1 VVRLWSQIDH
11 SPRPVMQ
18 RPGLS
23 ARITKKEAAV
33 IEWDRKLAGE
43 GLSFDDVLLVPA
55 ESGVLPKETDVRTRL
70 TAKIPLNIPLVSSA
84 MDTVS
89 ETELA
94 IALAR
99 EGGLTFIHKNQP
111 IERQAEMV
119 RKVKRSEAGMIVDPI
134 TLPPTATYGDAEALM
149 KEYRISGVP
158 IVHPDGKLAGIVTN
172 RDTRFETDLST
183 PIKDLMTSENLVTVP
198 VGTTLDQ
205 ATEEF
210 KVHKIEK
217 LLVVDDDYKLRGLIT
232 IKDLMKI
239 IEFPNAC
246 KDDMGRLRVG
256 AAVGVSKDTEER
268 VRALI
273 EAQTDVICID
283 TAHGHS
289 RGVLDTIASIREKY
303 PDIQLMAGNVAT
315 AAGTKALIDRGVDCV
330 KVGIGPGSI
339 CTTRVVTGCGVP
351 QITAVS
357 VCAEEAYKQSIPV
370 VADGGV
376 RYSGD
381 IVKALAAGAHAVM
394 IGSLFAGTTESP
406 GERIL
411 WEGRSYKA
419 YRAMGS
425 VGAMSAG
432 YAADRYFQEDQKKM
446 VPEGIEGMVPHKGPV
461 ADVAFQLIGGLRA
474 GMGYTG
480 AADITELHKKARF
493 VRLSPAGLVESH
505 PHDITITKEAPNY
518 ERRLPFS

>member
-1 VVRLWSQIDH
+1 VIDWENKI
-11 SPRPVMQ
+11 V
-18 RPGLS
+18 
-23 ARITKKEAAV
+23 
-33 IEWDRKLAGE
+33 GE
-43 GLSFDDVLLVPA
+43 GLSFDDILLIPA
-55 ESGVLPKETDVRTRL
+55 ESAVLPKETDVRTRL
-70 TAKIPLNIPLVSSA
+70 TNKITLNIPLLSAA

-89 ETELA
+89 ETALA

-99 EGGLTFIHKNQP
+99 EGGLTIIHKNQP

-134 TLPPTATYGDAEALM
+134 TLPLTATFGDAEALM

-158 IVHPDGKLAGIVTN
+158 IVHPDGTLAGIVTN
-172 RDTRFETDLST
+172 RDTRFETDPNK
-183 PIKDLMTSENLVTVP
+183 PITELMTSENLVTVP
-198 VGTTLDQ
+198 VGTTLLEAKEQ
-205 ATEEF
+205 F
-210 KVHKIEK
+210 KIHKIEK
-217 LLVVDDDYKLRGLIT
+217 LLVVDEDFKLRGLIT
-232 IKDLMKI
+232 IKDIMKM

-246 KDDMGRLRVG
+246 KDELGRLRVG
-256 AAVGVSKDTEER
+256 AAVGVAKDTDER
-268 VRALI
+268 VAALV
-273 EAQTDVICID
+273 EAQADIICID

-289 RGVLDTIASIREKY
+289 KGVLDTVARIREQY

-315 AAGTKALIDRGVDCV
+315 AEGTRALIERGVDSV

-351 QITAVS
+351 QITAVAA
-357 VCAEEAYKQSIPV
+357 CAAEAYKYGVPV
-370 VADGGV
+370 VADGGI

-381 IVKALAAGAHAVM
+381 VVKALAAGAHSVM

-411 WEGRSYKA
+411 WEGRSYKV

-425 VGAMSAG
+425 VGAMSEG
-432 YAADRYFQEDQKKM
+432 HSADRYFQEDQKKL
-446 VPEGIEGMVPHKGPV
+446 VPEGIEGMVPHKGPL
-461 ADVAFQLIGGLRA
+461 ADVVFQLVGGLRA

-480 AADITELHKKARF
+480 CATIEDLHKRARF
-493 VRLSPAGLVESH
+493 TRISAAGLAESH
-505 PHDITITKEAPNY
+505 PHDVQITKEAPNY

>member
-1 VVRLWSQIDH
+1 MID
-11 SPRPVMQ
+11 
-18 RPGLS
+18 
-23 ARITKKEAAV
+23 
-33 IEWDRKLAGE
+33 WNRKIAGE
-43 GLSFDDVLLVPA
+43 GLSFDDILLIPA
-55 ESGVLPKETDVRTRL
+55 ESSVLPKETDVRTQL
-70 TAKIPLNIPLVSSA
+70 TSKIGLNIPLLSAA

-89 ETELA
+89 ETALA

-99 EGGLTFIHKNQP
+99 EGGLTIIHKNQP
-111 IERQAEMV
+111 VDRQAEMV

-134 TLPPTATYGDAEALM
+134 TLPLTATYGDAEALM

-158 IVHPDGKLAGIVTN
+158 IIHPDGTLAGIVTN
-172 RDTRFETDLST
+172 RDTRFETDFSK
-183 PIKDLMTSENLVTVP
+183 PIRELMTSQNLVTVA

-205 ATEEF
+205 ARDQF

-217 LLVVDDDYKLRGLIT
+217 LLVVDDDFKLRGLIT
-232 IKDLMKI
+232 IKDIMKM

-246 KDDMGRLRVG
+246 KDELGRLRVG
-256 AAVGVSKDTEER
+256 AAVGIAKDTAER
-268 VRALI
+268 VQALV
-273 EAQTDVICID
+273 EAQVDIVCID

-289 RGVLDTIASIREKY
+289 RGVLDEVAKLREAY
-303 PDIQLMAGNVAT
+303 PDVQLMAGNVAT
-315 AAGTKALIDRGVDCV
+315 AAGAKALIERGVDGI

-351 QITAVS
+351 QITAIS
-357 VCAEEAYKQSIPV
+357 ACAAEAYKYGIPV

-381 IVKALAAGAHAVM
+381 MVKALASGAHSVM
-394 IGSLFAGTTESP
+394 IGSLFAGTNESP

-425 VGAMSAG
+425 VGAMSVG
-432 YAADRYFQEDQKKM
+432 HSADRYFQEDQKKM
-446 VPEGIEGMVPHKGPV
+446 VPEGIEGMVPHKGPLSDMV
-461 ADVAFQLIGGLRA
+461 FQLIGGLRA

-480 AADITELHKKARF
+480 SATIAELHQKARF
-493 VRLSPAGLVESH
+493 MRISGAGLAESH
-505 PHDITITKEAPNY
+505 PHDVTITKEAPNY

>member
-1 VVRLWSQIDH
+1 MIDWH
-11 SPRPVMQ
+11 
-18 RPGLS
+18 
-23 ARITKKEAAV
+23 
-33 IEWDRKLAGE
+33 RKLAGE
-43 GLSFDDVLLVPA
+43 GLSFDDVLLIPA
-55 ESGVLPKETDVRTRL
+55 ESGVLPKQTDVRTRVSS
-70 TAKIPLNIPLVSSA
+70 KISLNIPLLSAA

-89 ETELA
+89 ETALA

-99 EGGLTFIHKNQP
+99 EGGLTIIHKNQP
-111 IERQAEMV
+111 VERQAEMV

-134 TLPPTATYGDAEALM
+134 TLPLTATYGDAEALM

-158 IVHPDGKLAGIVTN
+158 IIYQDGKLAGIVTN
-172 RDTRFETDLST
+172 RDTRFETDFT
-183 PIKDLMTSENLVTVP
+183 KPIRELMTSENLVTVP

-205 ATEEF
+205 AMEQF

-232 IKDLMKI
+232 IKDIMKM

-246 KDDMGRLRVG
+246 KDELGRLRVG
-256 AAVGVSKDTEER
+256 AAVGVAKDTIER
-268 VRALI
+268 VQALV
-273 EAQTDVICID
+273 EAQADIICID

-289 RGVLDTIASIREKY
+289 KGVLSAVANIRERF
-303 PDIQLMAGNVAT
+303 PEIQLMAGNVAT
-315 AAGTKALIDRGVDCV
+315 AEATRALIERGVDSV

-357 VCAEEAYKQSIPV
+357 TCAAEAYKHGIPV
-370 VADGGV
+370 VADGGI

-381 IVKALAAGAHAVM
+381 VVKALAAGGHCVM

-425 VGAMSAG
+425 VSAMSVG
-432 YAADRYFQEDQKKM
+432 HSADRYFQEDQKKM
-446 VPEGIEGMVPHKGPV
+446 VPEGIEGMVPHKGPLSDMV
-461 ADVAFQLIGGLRA
+461 FQLIGGLRA

-480 AADITELHKKARF
+480 AATIEDLHNKAHFMRI
-493 VRLSPAGLVESH
+493 SPAGLAESH
-505 PHDITITKEAPNY
+505 PHDVQITKEAPNY

>member
-1 VVRLWSQIDH
+1 VID
-11 SPRPVMQ
+11 
-18 RPGLS
+18 
-23 ARITKKEAAV
+23 
-33 IEWDRKLAGE
+33 WDRKIVGE
-43 GLSFDDVLLVPA
+43 GLSFDDILLIPA
-55 ESGVLPKETDVRTRL
+55 ESSVLPKETDVRTRL
-70 TAKIPLNIPLVSSA
+70 TSKISLNIPLLSAA

-89 ETELA
+89 ETALA

-99 EGGLTFIHKNQP
+99 EGGMTIIHKNQP
-111 IERQAEMV
+111 VERQADMV

-134 TLPPTATYGDAEALM
+134 TLSLTASYGDAEALM

-158 IVHPDGKLAGIVTN
+158 IVHPDGKLAGIITN
-172 RDTRFETDLST
+172 RDTRFETDFSKPVT
-183 PIKDLMTSENLVTVP
+183 ALMTSQNLVTVP

-205 ATEEF
+205 AIEQF
-210 KVHKIEK
+210 KIHKIEK

-232 IKDLMKI
+232 IKDITKM
-239 IEFPNAC
+239 IEFPYAC
-246 KDDMGRLRVG
+246 KDELGRLRVG
-256 AAVGVSKDTEER
+256 AAVGVAKDTKER
-268 VRALI
+268 VQALV
-273 EAQTDVICID
+273 EAQADIICID

-289 RGVLDTIASIREKY
+289 RGVLDAVEKIREQY

-315 AAGTKALIDRGVDCV
+315 AEGTKALIERGVNCV

-357 VCAEEAYKQSIPV
+357 SCAAEAYKYGVPV
-370 VADGGV
+370 VADGGI

-381 IVKALAAGAHAVM
+381 MVKALAAGANSVM

-411 WEGRSYKA
+411 WEGRSYKV

-425 VGAMSAG
+425 VGAMSEG
-432 YAADRYFQEDQKKM
+432 HSADRYFQEDQKKL
-446 VPEGIEGMVPHKGPV
+446 VPEGIEGMVPHKGPL
-461 ADVAFQLIGGLRA
+461 ADVVFQLVGGLRA

-480 AADITELHKKARF
+480 SATIEELHKRARF
-493 VRLSPAGLVESH
+493 TRISAAGLVESH
-505 PHDITITKEAPNY
+505 PHDVTITKEAPNY
-518 ERRLPFS
+518 ERRMPFS

>member
-1 VVRLWSQIDH
+1 
-11 SPRPVMQ
+11 
-18 RPGLS
+18 
-23 ARITKKEAAV
+23 V

-43 GLSFDDVLLVPA
+43 GLSFDDILLVPA
-55 ESGVLPKETDVRTRL
+55 ESGVLPKETDVRTQL
-70 TAKIPLNIPLVSSA
+70 TSKITLNIPLVSAA

-99 EGGLTFIHKNQP
+99 EGGLTIIHKNQP

-134 TLPPTATYGDAEALM
+134 TLPPTATLGDAESLM

-158 IVHPDGKLAGIVTN
+158 IVAPDGRLLGIVTN
-172 RDTRFETDLST
+172 RDTRFETDLS
-183 PIKDLMTSENLVTVP
+183 KSVKELMTSENLVTVP
-198 VGTTLDQ
+198 VGTNLDQ
-205 ATEEF
+205 ARDQF
-210 KVHKIEK
+210 KHHKIEK
-217 LLVVDDDYKLRGLIT
+217 LLVVDDDYILRGLIT
-232 IKDLMKI
+232 IKDIMKI
-239 IEFPNAC
+239 IEFPDAC
-246 KDDMGRLRVG
+246 KDEMGRLRVG
-256 AAVGVSKDTEER
+256 AAVGVSKDTNER
-268 VRALI
+268 VQALVD
-273 EAQTDVICID
+273 AQADVICID

-289 RGVLDTIASIREKY
+289 RGVLDTILAVREKY
-303 PDIQLMAGNVAT
+303 PEIQLMAGNVAT
-315 AAGTKALIDRGVDCV
+315 AEGAKALIDRGVNCV

-351 QITAVS
+351 QITAIS
-357 VCAEEAYKQSIPV
+357 ACAAEAYKHGIPI
-370 VADGGV
+370 VADGGI

-381 IVKALAAGAHAVM
+381 VVKALAAGANSVM
-394 IGSLFAGTTESP
+394 IGSVFAGTTESP

-432 YAADRYFQEDQKKM
+432 YSADRYFQEDQKKM
-446 VPEGIEGMVPHKGPV
+446 VPEGIEGMVPHKGPI
-461 ADVAFQLIGGLRA
+461 ADVVYQMIGGLRA

-480 AADITELHKKARF
+480 AGSIVDLHKKARF
-493 VRLSPAGLVESH
+493 VRVSPAGLVESH
-505 PHDITITKEAPNY
+505 PHDVTITKEAPNY
-518 ERRLPFS
+518 ERKMPFS

>member
-1 VVRLWSQIDH
+1 
-11 SPRPVMQ
+11 M
-18 RPGLS
+18 
-23 ARITKKEAAV
+23 

-43 GLSFDDVLLVPA
+43 GLSFDDILLVPA

-70 TAKIPLNIPLVSSA
+70 TGKITLNIPLLSAA

-99 EGGLTFIHKNQP
+99 EGGITVIHKNQS

-134 TLPPTATYGDAEALM
+134 TLPPTATLGDAEALM

-172 RDTRFETDLST
+172 RDTRFETDLS
-183 PIKDLMTSENLVTVP
+183 KSVKELMTSENLVTVA

-205 ATEEF
+205 AKDQF
-210 KVHKIEK
+210 KHHKIEK
-217 LLVVDDDYKLRGLIT
+217 LLVVDDDYRLRGLIT
-232 IKDLMKI
+232 IKDIMKI
-239 IEFPNAC
+239 IEFPDAC
-246 KDDMGRLRVG
+246 KDDMGRLRVS
-256 AAVGVSKDTEER
+256 AAVGVAKDTAER
-268 VRALI
+268 VQALV
-273 EAQTDVICID
+273 EAQADIICVD

-289 RGVLDTIASIREKY
+289 KGVLDTIASLREQY

-315 AAGTKALIDRGVDCV
+315 AAGTKALIERGVNCV

-339 CTTRVVTGCGVP
+339 CTTRIVTGCGVP
-351 QITAVS
+351 QITAIS
-357 VCAEEAYKQSIPV
+357 ACAAEAYKYGIPI
-370 VADGGV
+370 VADGGI

-381 IVKALAAGAHAVM
+381 IVKALAAGAHSVM
-394 IGSLFAGTTESP
+394 IGSVFAGTTESP

-446 VPEGIEGMVPHKGPV
+446 VPEGIEGMVPHKGPLS
-461 ADVAFQLIGGLRA
+461 DVVYQLIGGLRA
-474 GMGYTG
+474 GMGYAG
-480 AADITELHKKARF
+480 APSIEELHKRARF
-493 VRLSPAGLVESH
+493 VRVSPAGLAESH
-505 PHDITITKEAPNY
+505 PHDVTITKEAPNY
-518 ERRLPFS
+518 ERRMPFS

>member
-1 VVRLWSQIDH
+1 MID
-11 SPRPVMQ
+11 
-18 RPGLS
+18 
-23 ARITKKEAAV
+23 
-33 IEWDRKLAGE
+33 WDAKLAGE
-43 GLSFDDVLLVPA
+43 GLSFDDILLIPA
-55 ESGVLPKETDVRTRL
+55 DSAVLPKETDVRARL
-70 TAKIPLNIPLVSSA
+70 TNKITLNIPLLSAA

-89 ETELA
+89 ETALA

-99 EGGLTFIHKNQP
+99 EGGMTIIHKNQP
-111 IERQAEMV
+111 LDRQAEMV

-134 TLPPTATYGDAEALM
+134 TLPLTATYGDAEELM
-149 KEYRISGVP
+149 NEYRISGVP
-158 IVHPDGKLAGIVTN
+158 IIHPDGTLAGIVTN
-172 RDTRFETDLST
+172 RDTRFETDFSK
-183 PIKDLMTSENLVTVP
+183 PITSLMTSENLVTVP

-205 ATEEF
+205 AIERF

-217 LLVVDDDYKLRGLIT
+217 LLVVDDDFKLRGLIT
-232 IKDLMKI
+232 IKDITKM
-239 IEFPNAC
+239 IEFPDAC
-246 KDDMGRLRVG
+246 KDELGRLRVG
-256 AAVGVSKDTEER
+256 AAVGIAKDTDAR
-268 VRALI
+268 VEALV
-273 EAQTDVICID
+273 EAQADIICVD

-289 RGVLDTIASIREKY
+289 RGVLDAVAAIRERY

-315 AAGTKALIDRGVDCV
+315 AEGTRALIERGVDCV

-357 VCAEEAYKQSIPV
+357 TCAQEAYKQGIPI
-370 VADGGV
+370 VADGGI

-381 IVKALAAGAHAVM
+381 VVKALASGAHSAM

-406 GERIL
+406 GERVL

-425 VGAMSAG
+425 VGAMSQG
-432 YAADRYFQEDQKKM
+432 HSADRYFQEDQKKL
-446 VPEGIEGMVPHKGPV
+446 VPEGIEGMVPHKGPLS
-461 ADVAFQLIGGLRA
+461 DVVFQLVGGLRA

-480 AADITELHKKARF
+480 AASIEELHKKARF
-493 VRLSPAGLVESH
+493 LRISPAGLAESH
-505 PHDITITKEAPNY
+505 PHDVTITKEAPNY

>member
-1 VVRLWSQIDH
+1 MID
-11 SPRPVMQ
+11 
-18 RPGLS
+18 
-23 ARITKKEAAV
+23 
-33 IEWDRKLAGE
+33 WDRKLAGE
-43 GLSFDDVLLVPA
+43 GLSFDDILLVPA
-55 ESGVLPKETDVRTRL
+55 ESGVLPKETDVRTQL
-70 TAKIPLNIPLVSSA
+70 TAKISLNIPLLSAA

-89 ETELA
+89 ETALA

-99 EGGLTFIHKNQP
+99 EGGMTIIHKNQP
-111 IERQAEMV
+111 IDRQADMV

-134 TLPPTATYGDAEALM
+134 TLPPTATYGDAELLM
-149 KEYRISGVP
+149 NEYRISGVP
-158 IVHPDGKLAGIVTN
+158 IVHPDGTLAGIVTN
-172 RDTRFETDLST
+172 RDTRFETDLSK
-183 PIKDLMTSENLVTVP
+183 PIKELMTSENLVTVP

-205 ATEEF
+205 ARDQF

-217 LLVVDDDYKLRGLIT
+217 LLVVDEDFKLRGLIT
-232 IKDLMKI
+232 IKDIMKI

-246 KDDMGRLRVG
+246 KDELGRLRVG
-256 AAVGVSKDTEER
+256 AAVGVAKDTAER
-268 VRALI
+268 VQALV
-273 EAQTDVICID
+273 EAQTDIICID

-289 RGVLDTIASIREKY
+289 KGVLDVVVAIREQY

-315 AAGTKALIDRGVDCV
+315 AAGTKALIERGVDGV

-357 VCAEEAYKQSIPV
+357 ACAAEAYKYGIPI
-370 VADGGV
+370 VADGGI

-381 IVKALAAGAHAVM
+381 VVKALAAGAHSVM
-394 IGSLFAGTTESP
+394 IGSLLAGTTESP

-425 VGAMSAG
+425 VGAMSVG
-432 YAADRYFQEDQKKM
+432 HSADRYFQEDQRKL
-446 VPEGIEGMVPHKGPV
+446 VPEGIEGMVPHKGPLS
-461 ADVAFQLIGGLRA
+461 DVVFQLIGGLRA

-480 AADITELHKKARF
+480 AESILGLHKKAQFIRI
-493 VRLSPAGLVESH
+493 SAAGLAESH
-505 PHDITITKEAPNY
+505 PHDVQITKEAPNY

>member
-1 VVRLWSQIDH
+1 MID
-11 SPRPVMQ
+11 
-18 RPGLS
+18 
-23 ARITKKEAAV
+23 
-33 IEWDRKLAGE
+33 WNRKLAGE
-43 GLSFDDVLLVPA
+43 GLSFDDILLIPA
-55 ESGVLPKETDVRTRL
+55 ESEVLPKETDVRTKL
-70 TAKIPLNIPLVSSA
+70 TSKIALNIPLLSAA

-89 ETELA
+89 ETALA

-99 EGGLTFIHKNQP
+99 EGGLTIIHKNQP
-111 IERQAEMV
+111 VERQADMV

-134 TLPPTATYGDAEALM
+134 TLPLTATYGDAEALM

-158 IVHPDGKLAGIVTN
+158 IIQPDGTLAGIVTN
-172 RDTRFETDLST
+172 RDTRFETDFSK
-183 PIKDLMTSENLVTVP
+183 PIQELMTSKNLVTAP
-198 VGTTLDQ
+198 GGTTLDQ
-205 ATEEF
+205 AREKF
-210 KVHKIEK
+210 KIHKIEK

-232 IKDLMKI
+232 IKDIMKI

-246 KDDMGRLRVG
+246 KDELGRLRVG
-256 AAVGVSKDTEER
+256 AAVGVAKDTAER
-268 VRALI
+268 VQALV
-273 EAQTDVICID
+273 EAQADIICID

-289 RGVLDTIASIREKY
+289 KGVLDAVAAIREQY

-315 AAGTKALIDRGVDCV
+315 AAGTRALIERGVNCV

-357 VCAEEAYKQSIPV
+357 ECAIEAYKYDIPI
-370 VADGGV
+370 VADGGI

-381 IVKALAAGAHAVM
+381 IVKALAAGAHSVM

-411 WEGRSYKA
+411 WEGRSYKV

-425 VGAMSAG
+425 VGAMSVG
-432 YAADRYFQEDQKKM
+432 HSADRYFQEDQKKL
-446 VPEGIEGMVPHKGPV
+446 VPEGIEGMVPHKGPLSDMV
-461 ADVAFQLIGGLRA
+461 FQLVGGLRA

-480 AADITELHKKARF
+480 SAKVDDLHKKARF
-493 VRLSPAGLVESH
+493 MRISSAGLAESH
-505 PHDITITKEAPNY
+505 PHDVQITKEAPNY

>member
-1 VVRLWSQIDH
+1 MDWE
-11 SPRPVMQ
+11 
-18 RPGLS
+18 
-23 ARITKKEAAV
+23 ARFV
-33 IEWDRKLAGE
+33 GE
-43 GLSFDDVLLVPA
+43 GLSFDDILLVPA
-55 ESGVLPKETDVRTRL
+55 ESSVLPKETDVRTQL
-70 TAKIPLNIPLVSSA
+70 TRKITLNIPLLSAA

-89 ETELA
+89 ETALA

-99 EGGLTFIHKNQP
+99 EGGITIIHKNQP

-134 TLPPTATYGDAEALM
+134 TLPLTATLGEAEALM
-149 KEYRISGVP
+149 RDYHISGVP
-158 IVHPDGKLAGIVTN
+158 IVHPDGRLAGIVTN
-172 RDTRFETDLST
+172 RDIRFETD
-183 PIKDLMTSENLVTVP
+183 PAKPVRELMTSENLVTVP

-205 ATEEF
+205 AKEMF
-210 KVHKIEK
+210 KLHKIEK
-217 LLVVDDDYKLRGLIT
+217 LLVVDDDFKLRGLIT
-232 IKDLMKI
+232 IKDIMKM

-246 KDDMGRLRVG
+246 KDELGRLRVG
-256 AAVGVSKDTEER
+256 AAVGVAKDTAER
-268 VRALI
+268 VQALV
-273 EAQTDVICID
+273 EAQADIICID

-289 RGVLDTIASIREKY
+289 RGVLDTVEALREQY
-303 PDIQLMAGNVAT
+303 PDVQLMAGNVAT
-315 AAGTKALIDRGVDCV
+315 AEGARALIERGVDCV

-351 QITAVS
+351 QITAIAT
-357 VCAEEAYKQSIPV
+357 CAAEAAKYGIPV
-370 VADGGV
+370 VADGGI

-381 IVKALAAGAHAVM
+381 IVKALAAGAHSVM

-432 YAADRYFQEDQKKM
+432 HAADRYFQEDQKKL
-446 VPEGIEGMVPHKGPV
+446 VPEGIEGMVPDKGPL
-461 ADVAFQLIGGLRA
+461 ADVVFQLIGGLRA

-480 AADITELHKKARF
+480 AATIEELHKKARF
-493 VRLSPAGLVESH
+493 IRISPAGLVESH
-505 PHDITITKEAPNY
+505 PHDVTITKEAPNY

>member
-1 VVRLWSQIDH
+1 
-11 SPRPVMQ
+11 
-18 RPGLS
+18 
-23 ARITKKEAAV
+23 
-33 IEWDRKLAGE
+33 
-43 GLSFDDVLLVPA
+43 
-55 ESGVLPKETDVRTRL
+55 
-70 TAKIPLNIPLVSSA
+70 
-84 MDTVS
+84 
-89 ETELA
+89 
-94 IALAR
+94 
-99 EGGLTFIHKNQP
+99 
-111 IERQAEMV
+111 
-119 RKVKRSEAGMIVDPI
+119 MIVDPI
-134 TLPPTATYGDAEALM
+134 TLPPTASLGDAEALM

-158 IVHPDGKLAGIVTN
+158 VVHSDGKLAGIVTN
-172 RDTRFETDLST
+172 RDTRFETDLSK
-183 PIKDLMTSENLVTVP
+183 PIKELMTSENLVTVP

-205 ATEEF
+205 ARDQF

-239 IEFPNAC
+239 IEFPRAC

-256 AAVGVSKDTEER
+256 AAVGVAKDTQER
-268 VRALI
+268 VQALV
-273 EAQTDVICID
+273 EAQVDLVCLD

-289 RGVLDTIASIREKY
+289 RGVLDVLSSIREKY
-303 PDIQLMAGNVAT
+303 PDVQLMAGNVAT
-315 AAGTKALIDRGVDCV
+315 AAGTKALIDRGVNAV

-357 VCAEEAYKQSIPV
+357 VCAAESYKSAVPV
-370 VADGGV
+370 VADGGI

-381 IVKALAAGAHAVM
+381 IVKALAAGAHSVM

-446 VPEGIEGMVPHKGPV
+446 VPEGIEGMVPHKGPIS
-461 ADVAFQLIGGLRA
+461 DVVFQLIGGLRA

-480 AADITELHKKARF
+480 AASIAELHRKARF
-493 VRLSPAGLVESH
+493 VRVSSAGLVESH
-505 PHDITITKEAPNY
+505 PHDVTITKEAPNY
-518 ERRLPFS
+518 ERRMPFS